1 MKPDKGYRTDW
12 ESKIKQ
18 CDELIAQQKKTNLY
32 VYICFYERNKILS
45 HHILLLFNGLLC
57 RKRVRHAQVV
67 VDGEYAIYFSLPEPD
82 GHGMFLEHV
91 GLVRGQTT

>member
-1 MKPDKGYRTDW
+1 M
-12 ESKIKQ
+12 
-18 CDELIAQQKKTNLY
+18 
-32 VYICFYERNKILS
+32 
-45 HHILLLFNGLLC
+45 
-57 RKRVRHAQVV
+57 VRHAQVV